1 MASTLDALIDQV
13 LQLSPA
19 ERSKLLHRIE
29 ISLDGEPENTAE
41 ITDTAWDEELAR
53 RVAEMDAGLTEWIPG
68 EEAMRRLY
76 AVARGENPDDPV
88 H

>member
-1 MASTLDALIDQV
+1 MPSTLDALTDQV
-13 LQLSPA
+13 LQLSPT

-29 ISLDGEPENTAE
+29 ISLDGEPENAAE
-41 ITDTAWDEELAR
+41 ITDAAWEEELAR
-53 RVAEMDAGLTEWIPG
+53 RVDEMDAGLTEWIPG

-76 AVARGENPDDPV
+76 AIARGENPDDPA

>member
-1 MASTLDALIDQV
+1 MPSTLDALTDQV

-29 ISLDGEPENTAE
+29 ISLDGEPEHAAE
-41 ITDTAWDEELAR
+41 ITDTAWDEEIAR

-76 AVARGENPDDPV
+76 AIARGENTDDPA

>member
-1 MASTLDALIDQV
+1 MPSTLDALTDQV

-29 ISLDGEPENTAE
+29 ISLDGEPEHTAE
-41 ITDTAWDEELAR
+41 ITDAAWDDELAT

-76 AVARGENPDDPV
+76 AVARGENPDDPA